1 MYNDYFQFKREPFSI
16 APDPR
21 FLYLSEV
28 HREAFAHLMY
38 GFANSGFVLITGE
51 VGTGKTTLLRNLIG
65 QTPPDLDVAFIL
77 NPRLTVK
84 ELLETICDE
93 LGIQHS
99 ESSAYTVK
107 QYIDLLNKHLLRS
120 HREGRSTVMI
130 IDEAQN
136 LTPAVLEQIRL
147 LTNLETDERKLLRII
162 LLGQPELGK
171 LLEREELR
179 QLSQRITAR
188 YHLASLGKEDSFA
201 YVRHRLTT
209 VGGNPHIFDKGALRK
224 LYRISKGVPRIINV
238 LADRSLLGAYVEGK
252 QSVSSAI
259 VKRAAHEVLGNRFS
273 LIIRQRYP
281 LWLAACV
288 VAVTAV
294 SMAWAYFSDPPVEST
309 PGLTS
314 ETIAQAGAAVQA
326 ETITRTQAIALDTQ
340 DTAVQTLDR
349 SILAQETDQATN
361 APAKIPEP
369 RGSDPTDGF
378 PEEEQSTSSDLV
390 SRGLADLP
398 EAVRIERPPEG
409 SYSTQR
415 KAYAAVFARWGA
427 RYIPEE
433 NSIPCDFAPS
443 VGLQCLSLNGSW
455 SEISQLNLPVILEL
469 RDAQAV
475 PYYAAV
481 TATETDGRS
490 FQFNLGDEVY
500 RITPNDLRDTWYG
513 RYVVLWKMPP
523 DYHGSL
529 RNGDDHPSVGW
540 LRGQLQNLVE
550 SPLRSAT
557 PNRFDDGLRDA
568 VLTFQRAEGLL
579 ADGIVGPET
588 WIRLTDRLQLPRPK
602 LNS

>member
-93 LGIQHS
+93 LGIHHS
-99 ESSAYTVK
+99 ESSLHTVK

-179 QLSQRITAR
+179 QLAQRITAR
-188 YHLASLGKEDSFA
+188 YHLASLGKEDSFS
-201 YVRHRLTT
+201 YVVHRLTT
-209 VGGNPHIFDKGALRK
+209 AGGSPHIFDKGALRK
-224 LYRISKGVPRIINV
+224 IYRISKGIPRVINV
-238 LADRSLLGAYVEGK
+238 LADRALLGAYVEGK
-252 QSVSSAI
+252 QNVSSSI
-259 VKRAAHEVLGNRFS
+259 VRRAAHEVLGKRFS
-273 LIIRQRYP
+273 LFNRQRYP
-281 LWLAACV
+281 LWLAASLV
-288 VAVTAV
+288 SVSLV
-294 SMAWAYFSDPPVEST
+294 SMAWAYFSDPTLEST
-309 PGLTS
+309 TGLVS
-314 ETIAQAGAAVQA
+314 EAIGQVDAAVQA
-326 ETITRTQAIALDTQ
+326 ETMTQTDVITNDNKGSA
-340 DTAVQTLDR
+340 
-349 SILAQETDQATN
+349 
-361 APAKIPEP
+361 AKIPDRTTVPQITDQEKTAAGQIP
-369 RGSDPTDGF
+369 EAQGDDPTDYF
-378 PEEEQSTSSDLV
+378 PEQTPAQADVVSQSLP
-390 SRGLADLP
+390 DLP
-398 EAVRIERPPEG
+398 EATRIGRPPEG

-427 RYIPEE
+427 QYTPEE
-433 NSIPCDFAPS
+433 NSIPCNFAPS

-455 SEISQLNLPVILEL
+455 SEINQLNLPVILEL
-469 RDAQAV
+469 WDAQAV

-481 TATETDGRS
+481 TAT
-490 FQFNLGDEVY
+490 
-500 RITPNDLRDTWYG
+500 
-513 RYVVLWKMPP
+513 
-523 DYHGSL
+523 
-529 RNGDDHPSVGW
+529 
-540 LRGQLQNLVE
+540 
-550 SPLRSAT
+550 
-557 PNRFDDGLRDA
+557 
-568 VLTFQRAEGLL
+568 
-579 ADGIVGPET
+579 
-588 WIRLTDRLQLPRPK
+588 
-602 LNS
+602 

>member
-1 MYNDYFQFKREPFSI
+1 MYNNHFHFEREPFSI

-38 GFANSGFVLITGE
+38 GFANGGFVLITGE

-93 LGIQHS
+93 LGVNHS
-99 ESSAYTVK
+99 SGTPQTVK

-120 HREGRSTVMI
+120 HSEGRSTVMI

-171 LLEREELR
+171 LLERVELR
-179 QLSQRITAR
+179 QLAQRITAR
-188 YHLASLGKEDSFA
+188 YHLASLGREDCTA
-201 YVRHRLTT
+201 YVMHRLTT
-209 VGGNPHIFDKGALRK
+209 AGGNPHIFERRALRK
-224 LYRISKGVPRIINV
+224 LYRISKGIPRVINV
-238 LADRSLLGAYVEGK
+238 LADRALLGAYVEGK
-252 QSVSSAI
+252 QNVGPSI
-259 VKRAAHEVLGNRFS
+259 VKRAAYEVLGRH
-273 LIIRQRYP
+273 QRYP
-281 LWLAACV
+281 KWLAASV
-288 VAVTAV
+288 VSVSAV
-294 SMAWAYFSDPPVEST
+294 SMVWAYFSNTALE
-309 PGLTS
+309 S
-314 ETIAQAGAAVQA
+314 ETRLAVAQNDAVAQNEA
-326 ETITRTQAIALDTQ
+326 SDHMPDRVSEPQISDRGGIVPVQIPQQPAVEPTDELPDNERLGYADAVSRSLPELPETI
-340 DTAVQTLDR
+340 
-349 SILAQETDQATN
+349 
-361 APAKIPEP
+361 
-369 RGSDPTDGF
+369 
-378 PEEEQSTSSDLV
+378 
-390 SRGLADLP
+390 
-398 EAVRIERPPEG
+398 RIGRPPEG
-409 SYSTQR
+409 SYSSQR
-415 KAYAAVFARWGA
+415 KAYAAVFERWGA
-427 RYIPEE
+427 QYIPDA

-443 VGLQCLSLNGSW
+443 VGLQCLSLHGSW

-469 RDAQAV
+469 WDSEAV
-475 PYYAAV
+475 PYFAAV
-481 TATETDGRS
+481 TATATDGRS

-500 RITPNDLRDTWYG
+500 RITPNDLRDIWFG
-513 RYVVLWKMPP
+513 KYVVLWKMPP

-540 LRGQLQNLVE
+540 LRGQLTGLVD
-550 SPLRSAT
+550 SQLTSAT
-557 PNRFDDGLRDA
+557 PNHFDDSLHDA

-579 ADGIVGPET
+579 ADGIVGPAT
-588 WIRLTDRLQLPRPK
+588 WIRLTDRLQLPTPK